1 MTTSTPPP
9 PRSSL
14 GSGCEPPVSDDDILS
29 ATTIVLSPTQL
40 GLEVLKG
47 LVVTPTDQL
56 AWPCR
61 LSTPSQGGQRP
72 AKVIWS
78 QKTPLLKNQPE
89 PPSLFNKNILPQQ
102 PPKPV
107 DLTQKTSKKSETP
120 PLCIATLDRKGL
132 WAVRCERDSRE
143 IDPLLLLNLSS
154 PQEVMMP
161 RNSGSLSHN
170 DELWLSQQT
179 NKNANRH
186 VCCRTS
192 TWTSQTIKDVEGL
205 TTPVDVCAS
214 WKKNYPGTSWLFKDG
229 SERALADHRDRRFKG
244 AIGTTSVLIVL
255 LVVLTFDVLILLK
268 EHAELCRPLKAVNS
282 RAALSASFEKWSP

>member
-61 LSTPSQGGQRP
+61 LSTPSQGGHTGR
-72 AKVIWS
+72 
-78 QKTPLLKNQPE
+78 QKSSDLRKNTAAKNQPE

-107 DLTQKTSKKSETP
+107 DLTQIFQKVGDTP
-120 PLCIATLDRKGL
+120 SLYRDPGPKRTL
-132 WAVRCERDSRE
+132 S
-143 IDPLLLLNLSS
+143 
-154 PQEVMMP
+154 
-161 RNSGSLSHN
+161 
-170 DELWLSQQT
+170 
-179 NKNANRH
+179 
-186 VCCRTS
+186 
-192 TWTSQTIKDVEGL
+192 
-205 TTPVDVCAS
+205 CA
-214 WKKNYPGTSWLFKDG
+214 L
-229 SERALADHRDRRFKG
+229 
-244 AIGTTSVLIVL
+244 
-255 LVVLTFDVLILLK
+255 
-268 EHAELCRPLKAVNS
+268 
-282 RAALSASFEKWSP
+282 

>member
-29 ATTIVLSPTQL
+29 LRRHNSSLSSTQL

-61 LSTPSQGGQRP
+61 LSTPSQGGHTGRQKSSDLRKNTA
-72 AKVIWS
+72 AKKS
-78 QKTPLLKNQPE
+78 TRTPLPLQQE
-89 PPSLFNKNILPQQ
+89 HPSTTTPQ
-102 PPKPV
+102 PV

-143 IDPLLLLNLSS
+143 IDPVLLLNL
-154 PQEVMMP
+154 PP
-161 RNSGSLSHN
+161 RGH
-170 DELWLSQQT
+170 DAPKFW
-179 NKNANRH
+179 
-186 VCCRTS
+186 V
-192 TWTSQTIKDVEGL
+192 TI
-205 TTPVDVCAS
+205 T
-214 WKKNYPGTSWLFKDG
+214 
-229 SERALADHRDRRFKG
+229 
-244 AIGTTSVLIVL
+244 
-255 LVVLTFDVLILLK
+255 
-268 EHAELCRPLKAVNS
+268 
-282 RAALSASFEKWSP
+282 